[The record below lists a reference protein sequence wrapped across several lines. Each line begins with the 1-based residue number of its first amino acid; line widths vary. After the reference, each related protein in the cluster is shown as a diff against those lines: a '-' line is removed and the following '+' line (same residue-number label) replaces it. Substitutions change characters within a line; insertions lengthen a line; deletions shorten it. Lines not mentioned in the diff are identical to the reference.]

1 MSLKAF
7 FLRSVFWFKDRRK
20 GSPIG
25 VHYRELKRTAQNSAL
40 QQELQQKRLKDL
52 LDYATTKTSF
62 YASYKNHDLKDF
74 PIVNKKILI
83 DNHDA
88 IKVPESE
95 NPYQPAGM
103 SYHIQKT
110 SGSTGTP
117 FAIPQDFR
125 KRMRRIA
132 ELKHFGDVVGFLSH
146 DTLIHLRIWTKWQSK
161 TKSQAFWENIY
172 PFDIS
177 NLNDEHLAELSETIN
192 KVSAKCLRGYASS
205 FDLFAKYVEKH
216 PAKFPTLKLI
226 IAGAETLYDSTR
238 ELVHKHLG
246 CEIISQYA
254 NEENGILAQE
264 LPGDSSRRF
273 YINHDGYIF
282 EVLKFDKDEPAEFG
296 EIGRIVLTD
305 LFNYAFPVIRYD
317 NGDSCILEKDPT
329 TGEIC
334 ISKLFGRR
342 LDMVYNS
349 KNEPVFPMTL
359 ARILKNYDF
368 IRQWQFIQNSTTSN
382 CLKLCVTSDNAAK
395 DYEPE
400 ILKQLSE
407 IFGEESNIII
417 EHVDDIPIL
426 QSGKRKCVVNN
437 SRN

>member
-7 FLRSVFWFKDRRK
+7 LLRRVFWFKDRK
-20 GSPIG
+20 NGSPIG
-25 VHYRELKRTAQNSAL
+25 VHYRELKKTAKNVDLSKTL
-40 QQELQQKRLKDL
+40 QRNRLKEL
-52 LDYATTKTSF
+52 LDYATSKTTF
-62 YASYKNHDLKDF
+62 YANYKGKELKDF
-74 PIVNKKILI
+74 PIVNKRILI

-88 IKVPESE
+88 IKIPEAN
-95 NPYQPAGM
+95 NPYQPAGT

-117 FAIPQDFR
+117 FAIPQDYR

-132 ELKHFGDVVGFLSH
+132 ELKHFGDVTGFHSH
-146 DTLIHLRIWTKWQSK
+146 DSLIHLRIWTKWQSK

-177 NLNDEHLAELSETIN
+177 NLNEEHLAELSETIN

-216 PAKFPTLKLI
+216 PAKFPSLKLI

-246 CEIISQYA
+246 CDIISQYA

-264 LPGDSSRRF
+264 LPEEDSRHF
-273 YINHDGYIF
+273 HINHDGYIF

-317 NGDSCILEKDPT
+317 NGDSCILEKNSS
-329 TGEIC
+329 TGEVY

-342 LDMVYNS
+342 LDMVYNT

-359 ARILKNYDF
+359 ARILKNFDF
-368 IRQWQFIQNSTTSN
+368 IKQWQFVQNTVN
-382 CLKLCVTSDNAAK
+382 ENVLKLCVTSEEAAATN
-395 DYEPE
+395 EPD
-400 ILKQLSE
+400 ILRQLTE
-407 IFGEESNIII
+407 IFGKDSNIMI

-426 QSGKRKCVVNN
+426 QSGKRKCVVNLQQK
-437 SRN
+437 